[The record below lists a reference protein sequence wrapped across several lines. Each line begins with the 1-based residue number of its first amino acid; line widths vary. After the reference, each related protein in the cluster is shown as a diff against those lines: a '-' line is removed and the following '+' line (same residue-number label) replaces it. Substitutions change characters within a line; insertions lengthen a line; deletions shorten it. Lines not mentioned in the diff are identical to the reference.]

1 MVLAHAGHGI
11 FSGEAITLALAYPQV
26 SMEPSW
32 CTFYH
37 VGMMVDA
44 LGADRVMLGTDLPGN
59 VPVMMETVRAL
70 DLSDEDEALVLG
82 RSAAKIFKLD
92 L

>member
-1 MVLAHAGHGI
+1 
-11 FSGEAITLALAYPQV
+11 
-26 SMEPSW
+26 MEPSW

-37 VGMMVDA
+37 VGMMVEA

-59 VPVMMETVRAL
+59 VAVMTETVRAL
-70 DLSDEDEALVLG
+70 GLSDEDEAMVMG
-82 RSAAKIFKLD
+82 GSAARIFKLD